1 MSEFEDII
9 TRLGNRY
16 KDLVL
21 NPSGKSADKFIT
33 TQADLKL
40 YDGKAPGDWELID
53 KKTKGVTLVKDVED
67 SPKKLIVLE
76 FLDFY
81 NSVKKEIQEK
91 DPIENL
97 KAGGFKGLGSDENEL
112 KTSGEEEKKIN
123 EMERVEKEAESELAR
138 LIKPKE
144 NEKEEENARKREEN
158 EKRLEMAMQ
167 AKQQEEEELEH
178 IKKVKNSSTWNEGGF
193 NKMKP
198 ETQHIQDAVFE
209 DVEPANLPAPIG
221 IRGIVR
227 PAVSAAEAL
236 AAWKEF
242 QALKHCII
250 EKSDIQ
256 TIQGKPFIKKS
267 GWRKFATFYNLTDK
281 IVEETQIP
289 IEKGGFYWKI
299 KVVCTAPNGRQ
310 TEGVGMCSSLE
321 KSGARQLHDVYTTA
335 HTRSKNRAISDMIAA
350 GEVSAEEMA

>member
-1 MSEFEDII
+1 MSDRMTDMSGLYSNF
-9 TRLGNRY
+9 
-16 KDLVL
+16 KV
-21 NPSGKSADKFIT
+21 NPSRKSGTLTLDKRYGLRV
-33 TQADLKL
+33 DEDEK
-40 YDGKAPGDWELID
+40 
-53 KKTKGVTLVKDVED
+53 VED
-67 SPKKLIVLE
+67 WMIFDAESGDFVTQNEVSQHTALIQS
-76 FLDFY
+76 F
-81 NSVKKEIQEK
+81 QEDWNKMSGGAGK
-91 DPIENL
+91 DPIDNL
-97 KAGGFKGLGSDENEL
+97 KESGFKFTDTPDE
-112 KTSGEEEKKIN
+112 I
-123 EMERVEKEAESELAR
+123 SE
-138 LIKPKE
+138 
-144 NEKEEENARKREEN
+144 
-158 EKRLEMAMQ
+158 
-167 AKQQEEEELEH
+167 
-178 IKKVKNSSTWNEGGF
+178 KVKESSNWSEGGF

-198 ETQHIQDAVFE
+198 EPQHIQDAVFE
-209 DVEPANLPAPIG
+209 EVEPANLPAPIG
-221 IRGIVR
+221 IHGIVR

-242 QALKHCII
+242 QALKNCII